1 MWHKLLLTLQ
11 RNPITEQT
19 IRKCLKLVLI
29 QKRQVVTMYQE
40 YYKSHTGFSIPFI
53 FFQIIDDV
61 KQVISSYRIRK
72 TSFLLR
78 FVIYFNWEIVCLNA
92 KFNCLKKAWRIYLN
106 LISLFQ
112 VCVVNV
118 NICPTCTRIFVVV
131 QVGLWYWGGISLDNF
146 LNKQNRLTKKSLR
159 WPIDDLF
166 LI

>member
-40 YYKSHTGFSIPFI
+40 YYKSHTGFSISFI
-53 FFQIIDDV
+53 FFKIIDDV
-61 KQVISSYRIRK
+61 KLTISSYRLRHCNTIF
-72 TSFLLR
+72 TSFHLR
-78 FVIYFNWEIVCLNA
+78 FVIYLNRDMVCLNA
-92 KFNCLKKAWRIYLN
+92 KINCLKKAWRIYLN

-146 LNKQNRLTKKSLR
+146 LNK
-159 WPIDDLF
+159 
-166 LI
+166 